1 MPTESLLAGYPSRL
15 AINVQWGDM
24 DALLHVNNTVHFR
37 WYESSRIAYLEESG
51 MSKVMESMKLGPIL
65 AAVNC
70 SYKRQL
76 RYPDRVQVGCKL
88 VKLGRSSL
96 TLQHVVVS
104 DELGQEAASGE
115 SVVVMFDFEN
125 QRPVRI
131 PEEVRNRISQF
142 ESDMI

>member
-1 MPTESLLAGYPSRL
+1 MPTESLLDGYPSRL
-15 AINVQWGDM
+15 AINIQWGDM

-51 MSKVMESMKLGPIL
+51 ISTVMDSMQIGPIL

-70 SYKRQL
+70 NYKRQL
-76 RYPDRVQVGCKL
+76 RYPDRIQVGCKL
-88 VKLGRSSL
+88 ARLGRSSL
-96 TLQHVVVS
+96 TLQHIVVS
-104 DELGQEAASGE
+104 DELGQEAADGE

-131 PEEVRNRISQF
+131 PEEVRGKISQF
-142 ESDMI
+142 ESDTM